1 MQRREMAHLVLT
13 TASHDCILEAR
24 LEEDASCASCASYAC
39 NFSCFYQSV

>member
-1 MQRREMAHLVLT
+1 MQRREMAHLMLT

-24 LEEDASCASCASYAC
+24 LEDASCASYAC